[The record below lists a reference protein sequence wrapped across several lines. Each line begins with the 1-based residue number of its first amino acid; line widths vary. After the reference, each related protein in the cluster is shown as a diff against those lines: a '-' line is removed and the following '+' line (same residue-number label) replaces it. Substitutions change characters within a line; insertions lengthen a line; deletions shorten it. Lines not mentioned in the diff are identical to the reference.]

1 MPCPSHLPSRTCPR
15 CSLAYQQTS
24 STQRTVLTPPA
35 PAYSAHPHSC
45 TPNRVCACT
54 SCAITTTAQY
64 SVRAAYGSPNSS
76 ALRCRSYLSG
86 TTSRVP
92 SCSSSPAS
100 QNALVVLRSSR
111 PTHRRLLG
119 ARIFFFF
126 DAGIGILLPLPSR
139 WPQTLPQ
146 VLCRPRLRRQKMAR
160 RVSHCG
166 LDLLWDRHCAASCF
180 PWARSG
186 NLRGGVGTRELKS
199 RMLVFLLSLFFG
211 CFL

>member
-100 QNALVVLRSSR
+100 QNASVVLRSSR

-126 DAGIGILLPLPSR
+126 VRILSLSSHPLDLNLFLRRTRVSVSYYRCHPDGHKLSLKFSADRGCEGRRWPVASRTVDSTSSGIGIALH
-139 WPQTLPQ
+139 
-146 VLCRPRLRRQKMAR
+146 
-160 RVSHCG
+160 RVFLG
-166 LDLLWDRHCAASCF
+166 RA
-180 PWARSG
+180 
-186 NLRGGVGTRELKS
+186 VGT
-199 RMLVFLLSLFFG
+199 
-211 CFL
+211 